1 MTVSLTLG
9 SPNRLPS
16 TLIVFKMMN
25 YDFKS
30 VLRSRD
36 DNDLSASISRR
47 GKSDSCRVKEEL
59 LSFFQLTAS
68 SFLNPADSVFQCELR

>member
-1 MTVSLTLG
+1 MAVSLIFA
-9 SPNRLPS
+9 SPDRLPS
-16 TLIVFKMMN
+16 ILTVFKMMN
-25 YDFKS
+25 YDYKS

-47 GKSDSCRVKEEL
+47 VKSDSRRVKEEL

-68 SFLNPADSVFQCELR
+68 SLMNPADSVFQCELR

>member
-30 VLRSRD
+30 VLRSRE
-36 DNDLSASISRR
+36 DNDRSASISRR
-47 GKSDSCRVKEEL
+47 VKSDSRRVKEEL
-59 LSFFQLTAS
+59 LSFFQLNAS